1 MRKQPL
7 HFRQDEVQFVSQR
20 WQHAESCS
28 LVGVG
33 SVGKSNLLHHLSDD
47 EVQLH
52 YLGQRASRF
61 IAITIDPN
69 LLGPIDPSASVP
81 FKCWAGYELMMHRLY
96 VAFYPL
102 TILDDDARNFFD
114 TYQML
119 QDGSNPLYDYM
130 GLRFFELGLEFFLRR
145 DIQIV
150 FMFDEFEEMLRQMPA
165 KFFQTLRGLRDNH
178 KTRLSYLTFSREP
191 LPVLVEKMNLPA
203 IELEPFTELFTDHV
217 YYVGPYNQTDAQA
230 MVDRLVRRN
239 PQSNYSPYAIDFLL
253 YATGRYA
260 GLLRAGFR
268 SMDVMGEITP
278 SEVRNPYLV
287 ERLASRR
294 AVRAECETIWKG
306 LTDVEQRVLKAI
318 SQRHSERLDAEAE
331 LAISLLVQKRLLR
344 PDRSRQVLNIEPPV
358 FKEYVASDQ
367 A

>member
-1 MRKQPL
+1 MRKQPIE
-7 HFRQDEVQFVSQR
+7 FRRDEVQYVTQR
-20 WQHAESCS
+20 WQHSESCS

-47 EVQLH
+47 DVQIH

-69 LLGPIDPSASVP
+69 LLGPLDPSDSIP
-81 FKCWAGYELMMHRLY
+81 FKCWAGYEVMMHRLY

-102 TILDDDARNFFD
+102 TVLEEDAENFFD
-114 TYQML
+114 TYQAL
-119 QDGSNPLYDYM
+119 QDGSNPLYAYM

-150 FMFDEFEEMLRQMPA
+150 FMFDEFEEMLRKMPA

-178 KTRLSYLTFSREP
+178 KTSLSYLTFSREP
-191 LPVLVEKMNLPA
+191 LPVLIEKMDLPEE
-203 IELEPFTELFTDHV
+203 ELEPFTELFTDNI
-217 YYVGPYNQTDAQA
+217 YYVGPYNQVDAQA
-230 MVDRLVRRN
+230 MIERLIKRN
-239 PQSNYSPYAIDFLL
+239 PQANYSPYALDFLM

-260 GLLRAGFR
+260 GLMRAGFR
-268 SMDVMGEITP
+268 TLDMIGEITP

-294 AVRAECETIWKG
+294 PVRAECETIWKG

-318 SQRHSERLDAEAE
+318 SQRHSERIDTEAE

-344 PDRSRQVLNIEPPV
+344 IDKARQVLNIEPPV
-358 FKEYVASDQ
+358 FSAYVANDQ
-367 A
+367 

>member
-7 HFRQDEVQFVSQR
+7 HFRQDEVQFVAQR
-20 WQHAESCS
+20 WQHSESCS

-33 SVGKSNLLHHLSDD
+33 SVGKSNLLHHLSNND
-47 EVQLH
+47 VHLH

-102 TILDDDARNFFD
+102 TILEDDAHNFFD

-119 QDGSNPLYDYM
+119 QDGTNPLYDYM
-130 GLRFFELGLEFFLRR
+130 GLRFFELGLEYFLRR

-150 FMFDEFEEMLRQMPA
+150 FMFDEFEELLRRMPP

-178 KTRLSYLTFSREP
+178 KTKLSYLTFSREP
-191 LPVLVEKMNLPA
+191 LPVLIEKMR
-203 IELEPFTELFTDHV
+203 ISEEELEPFTELFTDNV
-217 YYVGPYNQTDAQA
+217 YYVGPYNQVDAQA
-230 MVDRLVRRN
+230 MIERLIRRN
-239 PQSNYSPYAIDFLL
+239 PQSNYTSSAIDFLL

-260 GLLRAGFR
+260 GLMRAGFR
-268 SMDVMGEITP
+268 SLDYIGDIPP
-278 SEVRNPYLV
+278 SDVRNPYFV

-294 AVRAECETIWKG
+294 PVRAECETIWKG
-306 LTDVEQRVLKAI
+306 LTDVEQRVLKTI
-318 SQRHSERLDAEAE
+318 SQRHSEKPDAEAE

-344 PDRSRQVLNIEPPV
+344 LDRSRQTLSVEPPV
-358 FKEYVASDQ
+358 FNAFVANQ
-367 A
+367 Q